1 MEPVTGK
8 CTYDANNEFVLK
20 KHNNTVLNA
29 STSHICTLNI
39 AQSQIAEFQIKLSFQ
54 VDVLANQ
61 THLNFKIIHAE
72 GKPTFNNLPNF

>member
-8 CTYDANNEFVLK
+8 CTYDTNNEFVLK

-72 GKPTFNNLPNF
+72 GKPTFKNLPNF

>member
-8 CTYDANNEFVLK
+8 CTYDTNNEFVLE

-72 GKPTFNNLPNF
+72 GKPTFKNLPNF